1 MNIKTVYEDLAEIA
15 IYEINFD
22 ALFSCFYNAQR
33 HAYWLYKNTENEY
46 FFQDLYA
53 INVCITYISEMC
65 IQKEEWIKKGIVLKK
80 MNEMYDLIHNQI
92 HCEELLD
99 VLESS
104 LQYYDIEKL
113 ERGIQL
119 SQITM
124 ADIEEYGKSL
134 LRDKKAKVENL
145 NNDKE

>member
-1 MNIKTVYEDLAEIA
+1 
-15 IYEINFD
+15 
-22 ALFSCFYNAQR
+22 
-33 HAYWLYKNTENEY
+33 
-46 FFQDLYA
+46 
-53 INVCITYISEMC
+53 
-65 IQKEEWIKKGIVLKK
+65 
-80 MNEMYDLIHNQI
+80 MYDLIHIIKYLCTQI
-92 HCEELLD
+92 HGEELLD

-104 LQYYDIEKL
+104 LQDYDIEKL